1 MNWYYKC
8 LCSGMCGV
16 LPFCGV
22 VGTVVIYDIE
32 YGIFEVKYTSFIY
45 FVGVCSRCDV
55 HVFGYLNYFHCDFY
69 FVQSKI

>member
-1 MNWYYKC
+1 MS
-8 LCSGMCGV
+8 L
-16 LPFCGV
+16 
-22 VGTVVIYDIE
+22 VGAVVIYDIE